1 MRPNQD
7 NTNQMIN
14 KSFSNRNHK
23 SQNPQMNLLNGELV
37 ALINGLIESIREYY
51 HVSLSNNSDAKN
63 IFLFYEETDKNV
75 QMLLNDIINNNQY
88 QKLKELLDKMNIIN
102 KLIFQLRDNS
112 DSCLQNLKLFFDD
125 AKLIF
130 KYIKGERQKQ
140 LLENKA
146 NNTNLSSQNNAPF
159 ISNLKS
165 QMINLYNKLIKSVLK
180 FSDYD
185 YIIETAGD
193 NSINVYQNLQNV
205 IKNDLDALFNLI
217 QNIENIKYSNN
228 NVSLN
233 SFLTDESNNKKGKS
247 LGKSL
252 ENEIEKL
259 KKMNIT
265 KDAKIRQLMI
275 QLNNSLINKT
285 EGNDSNN
292 NFNILNTEGNENSRI
307 KKLEQIILD
316 KDNKLKSLI
325 KQINMKKIGNDSNNG
340 NIKNIIEEKN
350 KEIFNLQ
357 QQLNIYEQNEKNF
370 NKQIDDLTNQFQ
382 NKSLQYEKEIL
393 MLRNN
398 YAKNINKTQ
407 RNTVNDPEKNII
419 PRSDNNVNLNFIK
432 NPENIKADYITK
444 IASLNNKNTNLM
456 AIIKKQKAIINGLQ
470 KEINNYK
477 NKLTQYEKLN
487 KNQIEQINNN
497 IYKNNKII
505 EQKDE
510 LIKQLRE
517 KKDIPNSQININMS
531 NQANNNELIQLK
543 IENEKLKEK
552 INLLKLSQP
561 NNSKNN
567 NNDNMNLLY
576 NNNFQEL
583 QQLNIKLMEENSSL
597 KLKVAKIEKN
607 PNLLTANNDEFHN
620 LYEQQKTKIEKL
632 ESEVNKKK
640 EEIGGLHDFI
650 AKLQSKLENSN
661 FNPPVPKA
669 RSSSKIQKN
678 SLEGAKNNMN
688 DDYTKSLKKL
698 IDLNNKANK
707 EIELLKNK
715 NKELQYKLDEK
726 QVEEELSG
734 FKTEDVNFSNYEEEF
749 DLRKMISGAKD
760 KNKSEDINIDYPGM
774 QGVKDKNKELQQ
786 KVNMLS
792 EQVKIL
798 ISNININNKIKPQ
811 INQLCQLMKIPP
823 KNIQLIIAGK
833 NKKQNLGIID

>member
-14 KSFSNRNHK
+14 KSFQNRNPK
-23 SQNPQMNLLNGELV
+23 SQKPQMNLLNGELV
-37 ALINGLIESIREYY
+37 SLINGLIESIKEYY

-63 IFLFYEETDKNV
+63 IFLFYEETDKNI

-88 QKLKELLDKMNIIN
+88 QKLTELLDKINLIN
-102 KLIFQLRDNS
+102 KIIFQLRDNS
-112 DSCLQNLKLFFDD
+112 DSCLQNLRLFFDD

-130 KYIKGERQKQ
+130 QCIRGERQKQ
-140 LLENKA
+140 LLEKKSSNA
-146 NNTNLSSQNNAPF
+146 NLNGQNNTPFNPNLITQITNLHKQL
-159 ISNLKS
+159 LKS
-165 QMINLYNKLIKSVLK
+165 VQK

-185 YIIETAGD
+185 YIIETTGD
-193 NSINVYQNLQNV
+193 NSIINDYQNLQNN
-205 IKNDLDALFNLI
+205 IKKDLNTLFNLI
-217 QNIENIKYSNN
+217 QNLENINN
-228 NVSLN
+228 KISLN
-233 SFLTDESNNKKGKS
+233 SFLTDESNNKSSKS
-247 LGKSL
+247 LGKNI

-259 KKMNIT
+259 KKMNIV
-265 KDAKIRQLMI
+265 KDNKIRQLMLQI
-275 QLNNSLINKT
+275 NNLAINKT
-285 EGNDSNN
+285 ERSNPNN
-292 NFNILNTEGNENSRI
+292 NYNILKTEGNENSRI

-316 KDNKLKSLI
+316 KDNKLQSLI
-325 KQINMKKIGNDSNNG
+325 NQINMKKIGNDLNNG
-340 NIKNIIEEKN
+340 NMQNLLEEKD
-350 KEIFNLQ
+350 KEIFNLK
-357 QQLNIYEQNEKNF
+357 QQLNIYEQNEQNF
-370 NKQIDDLTNQFQ
+370 NKQIDNLTNQFQ
-382 NKSLQYEKEIL
+382 NKRLQYEKEIFT
-393 MLRNN
+393 LRYNM
-398 YAKNINKTQ
+398 AKNINDSQGNININKTIGSKS
-407 RNTVNDPEKNII
+407 E
-419 PRSDNNVNLNFIK
+419 NNQNLKFLK
-432 NPENIKADYITK
+432 NPDNINNDYIAQIT
-444 IASLNNKNTNLM
+444 SLNNTNMNLT
-456 AIIKKQKAIINGLQ
+456 AIIKKQKTIIAGLQ
-470 KEINNYK
+470 KEISNYK
-477 NKLTQYEKLN
+477 AKLAQYEKLN
-487 KNQIEQINNN
+487 KNQIEQMNNN

-531 NQANNNELIQLK
+531 NQANNNELIHLK
-543 IENEKLKEK
+543 IENEKLKEE
-552 INLLKLSQP
+552 INLLKLSP
-561 NNSKNN
+561 SNNLINN

-583 QQLNIKLMEENSSL
+583 QQLNIKLMEENNSL
-597 KLKVAKIEKN
+597 KLKVANIEKN
-607 PNLLTANNDEFHN
+607 PNILTTNGEFNN
-620 LYEQQKTKIEKL
+620 LYEQQKETIERL

-640 EEIGGLHDFI
+640 EEIGGLQDFI

-661 FNPPVPKA
+661 FYLPVPKA
-669 RSSSKIQKN
+669 HSTSKIQKN
-678 SLEGAKNNMN
+678 AQGAKNNMN

-707 EIELLKNK
+707 EIEILKNK
-715 NKELQYKLDEK
+715 NKELQYKLEEK

-749 DLRKMISGAKD
+749 DLRKMINGAKD

-786 KVNMLS
+786 RVNMLS

-811 INQLCQLMKIPP
+811 ISQLCQLMKIPP

>member
-14 KSFSNRNHK
+14 KSFQNRNPK
-23 SQNPQMNLLNGELV
+23 SQKPQMNLLNGELV
-37 ALINGLIESIREYY
+37 SLINGLIESIKEYY

-63 IFLFYEETDKNV
+63 IFLFYEETDKNI

-88 QKLKELLDKMNIIN
+88 QKLTELLDKINLIN
-102 KLIFQLRDNS
+102 KIIFQLRDNS
-112 DSCLQNLKLFFDD
+112 DSCLQNLRLFFDD

-130 KYIKGERQKQ
+130 QCIRGERQKQ
-140 LLENKA
+140 LLEKKSSNA
-146 NNTNLSSQNNAPF
+146 NLNGQNNTPFNPNLITQITNLHKQL
-159 ISNLKS
+159 LKS
-165 QMINLYNKLIKSVLK
+165 VQK

-185 YIIETAGD
+185 YIIETTGD
-193 NSINVYQNLQNV
+193 NSIINDYQNLQNN
-205 IKNDLDALFNLI
+205 IKKDLNTLFNLI
-217 QNIENIKYSNN
+217 QNLENIINR
-228 NVSLN
+228 VSLN
-233 SFLTDESNNKKGKS
+233 SFLTDESNNKSGKS
-247 LGKSL
+247 LGKNI

-259 KKMNIT
+259 KKMNIV
-265 KDAKIRQLMI
+265 KDNKIRQLMLQI
-275 QLNNSLINKT
+275 NNLAINKT
-285 EGNDSNN
+285 ERSNPNN
-292 NFNILNTEGNENSRI
+292 NYNILKTEGNENSRI

-316 KDNKLKSLI
+316 KDNKLQSLI
-325 KQINMKKIGNDSNNG
+325 NQINMKKIGNDLNNG
-340 NIKNIIEEKN
+340 NMQNLLEEKD
-350 KEIFNLQ
+350 KEIFNLK
-357 QQLNIYEQNEKNF
+357 QQLNIYEQNEQNF
-370 NKQIDDLTNQFQ
+370 NKQIDNLTNQFQ
-382 NKSLQYEKEIL
+382 NKRLQYEKEIFT
-393 MLRNN
+393 LRYNM
-398 YAKNINKTQ
+398 AKNINDSQGNININKTIGSKS
-407 RNTVNDPEKNII
+407 E
-419 PRSDNNVNLNFIK
+419 NNQNLKFLK
-432 NPENIKADYITK
+432 NPDNINNDYIAQIT
-444 IASLNNKNTNLM
+444 SLNNTNMNLT
-456 AIIKKQKAIINGLQ
+456 AIIKKQKTIIAGLQ
-470 KEINNYK
+470 KEISNYK
-477 NKLTQYEKLN
+477 AKLAQYEKLN
-487 KNQIEQINNN
+487 KNQIEQMNNN

-531 NQANNNELIQLK
+531 NQANNNELIHLK
-543 IENEKLKEK
+543 IENEKLKEE
-552 INLLKLSQP
+552 INLLKLTQS
-561 NNSKNN
+561 NNLINN

-583 QQLNIKLMEENSSL
+583 QQLNIKLMEENNSL
-597 KLKVAKIEKN
+597 KLKVSNFEKN
-607 PNLLTANNDEFHN
+607 PNILTTNGEFNN
-620 LYEQQKTKIEKL
+620 LYEQQKETIERL

-640 EEIGGLHDFI
+640 EEIGGLQDFI

-661 FNPPVPKA
+661 FYLPVPKA
-669 RSSSKIQKN
+669 HSTSKIQKN
-678 SLEGAKNNMN
+678 AQGAKNNMN

-707 EIELLKNK
+707 EIEILKNK
-715 NKELQYKLDEK
+715 NKELQYKLEEK

-749 DLRKMISGAKD
+749 DLRKMINGAKD

-786 KVNMLS
+786 RVNMLS

-811 INQLCQLMKIPP
+811 ISQLCQLMKIPP

>member
-14 KSFSNRNHK
+14 KSFQNRNPK
-23 SQNPQMNLLNGELV
+23 STKPQMNLLNGELV
-37 ALINGLIESIREYY
+37 SLINGLIESIKEYY

-63 IFLFYEETDKNV
+63 IFLFYEETDKNI

-88 QKLKELLDKMNIIN
+88 QKLTELLDKINLIN
-102 KLIFQLRDNS
+102 KIIFQLRDNS
-112 DSCLQNLKLFFDD
+112 DSCLQNLRLFFDD

-130 KYIKGERQKQ
+130 QCIRGERQKQ
-140 LLENKA
+140 LLEKKSSIANLNGQ
-146 NNTNLSSQNNAPF
+146 NNTPFNPNLITQITNLYKQL
-159 ISNLKS
+159 LKS
-165 QMINLYNKLIKSVLK
+165 VQK

-185 YIIETAGD
+185 YIIETTGD
-193 NSINVYQNLQNV
+193 NSIINDYQNLQNN
-205 IKNDLDALFNLI
+205 IKKDLNTLFNLI
-217 QNIENIKYSNN
+217 QNLENINN
-228 NVSLN
+228 KISLN
-233 SFLTDESNNKKGKS
+233 LFLTDESNNKSSKS
-247 LGKSL
+247 LGKNI

-259 KKMNIT
+259 KKMNIV
-265 KDAKIRQLMI
+265 KDNKIRQLMLQI
-275 QLNNSLINKT
+275 NNLAINKT
-285 EGNDSNN
+285 ERSNPNN
-292 NFNILNTEGNENSRI
+292 NYNILKTEGNENSRI

-316 KDNKLKSLI
+316 KDNKLQSLI
-325 KQINMKKIGNDSNNG
+325 NQINMKKIGNDLNNG
-340 NIKNIIEEKN
+340 NMQNLLEEKD
-350 KEIFNLQ
+350 KEIFNLK
-357 QQLNIYEQNEKNF
+357 QQLNIYEQNEQNF
-370 NKQIDDLTNQFQ
+370 NKQIDNLTNQFQ
-382 NKSLQYEKEIL
+382 NKRLQYEKEIFT
-393 MLRNN
+393 LRYNM
-398 YAKNINKTQ
+398 AKNINDSQGNININKTIGSKS
-407 RNTVNDPEKNII
+407 E
-419 PRSDNNVNLNFIK
+419 NNQNLKFLK
-432 NPENIKADYITK
+432 NPDNINNDYIAQIT
-444 IASLNNKNTNLM
+444 SLNNTNMNLT
-456 AIIKKQKAIINGLQ
+456 AIIKKQKTIIAGLQ
-470 KEINNYK
+470 KEISNYK
-477 NKLTQYEKLN
+477 AKLAQYEKLN
-487 KNQIEQINNN
+487 KNQIEQMNNN

-531 NQANNNELIQLK
+531 NQANNNELIHLK
-543 IENEKLKEK
+543 IENEKLKEE
-552 INLLKLSQP
+552 INLLKLTQS
-561 NNSKNN
+561 NNLINNN

-583 QQLNIKLMEENSSL
+583 QQLNIKLMEENNSL
-597 KLKVAKIEKN
+597 KLKVANIEKN
-607 PNLLTANNDEFHN
+607 PNLLTTNGEFNN
-620 LYEQQKTKIEKL
+620 LYEQQKETIERL

-640 EEIGGLHDFI
+640 EEIGGLQDFI

-661 FNPPVPKA
+661 FYLPVPKA
-669 RSSSKIQKN
+669 HSTSKIQKN
-678 SLEGAKNNMN
+678 AQGAKNNMN

-707 EIELLKNK
+707 EIEILKNK
-715 NKELQYKLDEK
+715 NKELQYKLEEK

-749 DLRKMISGAKD
+749 DLRKMINGAKD

-786 KVNMLS
+786 RVNMLS

-811 INQLCQLMKIPP
+811 ISQLCQLMKIPP

>member
-14 KSFSNRNHK
+14 KSFQNRNPK
-23 SQNPQMNLLNGELV
+23 SQKPQMNLLNGELV
-37 ALINGLIESIREYY
+37 SLINGLIESIKEYY

-63 IFLFYEETDKNV
+63 IFLFYEETDKNI

-88 QKLKELLDKMNIIN
+88 QKLTELLDKINLIN
-102 KLIFQLRDNS
+102 KIIFQLRDNS
-112 DSCLQNLKLFFDD
+112 DSCLQNLRLFFDD

-130 KYIKGERQKQ
+130 QCIRGERQKQ
-140 LLENKA
+140 LLEKKSSNA
-146 NNTNLSSQNNAPF
+146 NLNGQNNTPFNPNLITQITNLHKQL
-159 ISNLKS
+159 LKS
-165 QMINLYNKLIKSVLK
+165 VQK

-185 YIIETAGD
+185 YIIETTGD
-193 NSINVYQNLQNV
+193 NSIINDYQNLQNN
-205 IKNDLDALFNLI
+205 IKKDLNTLFNLI
-217 QNIENIKYSNN
+217 QNLENINN
-228 NVSLN
+228 KISLN
-233 SFLTDESNNKKGKS
+233 LFLTDESNNKSSKS
-247 LGKSL
+247 LGKNI

-259 KKMNIT
+259 KKMNIV
-265 KDAKIRQLMI
+265 KDNKIRQLMLQI
-275 QLNNSLINKT
+275 NNLAINKT
-285 EGNDSNN
+285 ERSNPNN
-292 NFNILNTEGNENSRI
+292 NYNILKTEGNENSRI

-316 KDNKLKSLI
+316 KDNKLQSLI
-325 KQINMKKIGNDSNNG
+325 NQINMKKIGNDLNNG
-340 NIKNIIEEKN
+340 NMQNLLEEKD
-350 KEIFNLQ
+350 KEIFNLK
-357 QQLNIYEQNEKNF
+357 QQLNIYEQNEQNF
-370 NKQIDDLTNQFQ
+370 NKQIDNLTNQFQ
-382 NKSLQYEKEIL
+382 NKRLQYEKEIFT
-393 MLRNN
+393 LRYNM
-398 YAKNINKTQ
+398 AKNINDSQGNININKTIGSKS
-407 RNTVNDPEKNII
+407 E
-419 PRSDNNVNLNFIK
+419 NNQNLKFLK
-432 NPENIKADYITK
+432 NPDNINNDYIAQIT
-444 IASLNNKNTNLM
+444 SLNNTNMNLT
-456 AIIKKQKAIINGLQ
+456 AIIKKQKTIIAGLQ
-470 KEINNYK
+470 KEISNYK
-477 NKLTQYEKLN
+477 AKLAQYEKLN
-487 KNQIEQINNN
+487 KNQIEQMNNN

-531 NQANNNELIQLK
+531 NQANNNELIHLK
-543 IENEKLKEK
+543 IENEKLKEE
-552 INLLKLSQP
+552 INLLKLTQS
-561 NNSKNN
+561 NNLINN

-583 QQLNIKLMEENSSL
+583 QQLNIKLMEENNSL
-597 KLKVAKIEKN
+597 KLKVANIEKN
-607 PNLLTANNDEFHN
+607 PNLLTTNGEFNN
-620 LYEQQKTKIEKL
+620 LYDQQKETIERL

-640 EEIGGLHDFI
+640 EEIGGLQDFI

-661 FNPPVPKA
+661 FYLPVPKA
-669 RSSSKIQKN
+669 HSTSKIQKN
-678 SLEGAKNNMN
+678 AQGAKNNMN

-707 EIELLKNK
+707 EIEILKNK
-715 NKELQYKLDEK
+715 NKELQYKLEEK

-749 DLRKMISGAKD
+749 DLRKMINGAKD

-786 KVNMLS
+786 RVNMLS

-811 INQLCQLMKIPP
+811 ISQLCQLMKIPP

>member
-1 MRPNQD
+1 MWPNQD
-7 NTNQMIN
+7 NINQMIN

-37 ALINGLIESIREYY
+37 ALINGLFESIREYY

-146 NNTNLSSQNNAPF
+146 NNTNLSSQNNAPI

-165 QMINLYNKLIKSVLK
+165 QMINIYNKLIKSVLK

-205 IKNDLDALFNLI
+205 IKNDLNALFNLI
-217 QNIENIKYSNN
+217 QNIENIKNSNN
-228 NVSLN
+228 NVILN
-233 SFLTDESNNKKGKS
+233 SFSTDESNNKKGKS

-265 KDAKIRQLMI
+265 KDTKIRQLMI
-275 QLNNSLINKT
+275 QLNNLSINKT
-285 EGNDSNN
+285 EGIDSNN
-292 NFNILNTEGNENSRI
+292 NFNTLNTEGNENSRI

-325 KQINMKKIGNDSNNG
+325 KQINMKKIGNDSKNG

-398 YAKNINKTQ
+398 LAKNINNTQ
-407 RNTVNDPEKNII
+407 RNAVNDPEKNII
-419 PRSDNNVNLNFIK
+419 SRSDNNLNLNFIK

-444 IASLNNKNTNLM
+444 IASLNNKNMNLM
-456 AIIKKQKAIINGLQ
+456 AVIKKQKALINGLQ

-477 NKLTQYEKLN
+477 NKLAQYEKLN

-531 NQANNNELIQLK
+531 NQANNNELIHLK
-543 IENEKLKEK
+543 IENEKLKEE
-552 INLLKLSQP
+552 INLLKLSP
-561 NNSKNN
+561 SNNLINN
-567 NNDNMNLLY
+567 NNDMNLLY

-583 QQLNIKLMEENSSL
+583 QQLNIKLMEENNSL
-597 KLKVAKIEKN
+597 KLKVANIEKN
-607 PNLLTANNDEFHN
+607 PNLLKTNGEFNN
-620 LYEQQKTKIEKL
+620 LYEQQKETIERL

-640 EEIGGLHDFI
+640 EEIGGLQDFI

-661 FNPPVPKA
+661 FYLPVPKA
-669 RSSSKIQKN
+669 HSTSKIQKN
-678 SLEGAKNNMN
+678 AQGAKNNMN

-707 EIELLKNK
+707 EIEILKNK
-715 NKELQYKLDEK
+715 NKELQYKLEEK

-749 DLRKMISGAKD
+749 DLRKMINGAKD

>member
-14 KSFSNRNHK
+14 KSFQNRNPK
-23 SQNPQMNLLNGELV
+23 SQKPQMNLLNGELV
-37 ALINGLIESIREYY
+37 SLINGLIESIKEYY

-63 IFLFYEETDKNV
+63 IFLFYEETDKNI

-88 QKLKELLDKMNIIN
+88 QKLTELLDKINLIN
-102 KLIFQLRDNS
+102 KIIFQLRDNS
-112 DSCLQNLKLFFDD
+112 DSCLQNLRLFFDD

-130 KYIKGERQKQ
+130 QYIRGERQKQ
-140 LLENKA
+140 LLEKKSRIANLNGQNNKQL
-146 NNTNLSSQNNAPF
+146 NPNLITQITNLYKQL
-159 ISNLKS
+159 LKS
-165 QMINLYNKLIKSVLK
+165 VQK

-185 YIIETAGD
+185 YIIETTGD
-193 NSINVYQNLQNV
+193 NSIINDYQNLQNN
-205 IKNDLDALFNLI
+205 IKKDLNTLFNLI
-217 QNIENIKYSNN
+217 QNLENINN
-228 NVSLN
+228 RVSLN
-233 SFLTDESNNKKGKS
+233 SFLTDESNNKSGKS
-247 LGKSL
+247 LGKNI

-259 KKMNIT
+259 KKMNIV
-265 KDAKIRQLMI
+265 KDNKIRQLI
-275 QLNNSLINKT
+275 LQINNLAINKT
-285 EGNDSNN
+285 ERSNPNN
-292 NFNILNTEGNENSRI
+292 NYNILKTEGNENSRI

-325 KQINMKKIGNDSNNG
+325 NKINMKKIGNDLNNG
-340 NIKNIIEEKN
+340 NMQNLLEEKD
-350 KEIFNLQ
+350 KEIFNLK
-357 QQLNIYEQNEKNF
+357 QQLNIYEQNEQNF
-370 NKQIDDLTNQFQ
+370 NKKIDNLTNQFQ
-382 NKSLQYEKEIL
+382 NKRLQYEKEIFT
-393 MLRNN
+393 LRYNM
-398 YAKNINKTQ
+398 AKNINDSQGNININKTIGSKS
-407 RNTVNDPEKNII
+407 E
-419 PRSDNNVNLNFIK
+419 NNQNLKFLK
-432 NPENIKADYITK
+432 NPDNINNDYIAQIT
-444 IASLNNKNTNLM
+444 SLNNTNMNLT
-456 AIIKKQKAIINGLQ
+456 AIIKKQKTIIAGLQ
-470 KEINNYK
+470 KEISNYK
-477 NKLTQYEKLN
+477 AKLAQYEKLN
-487 KNQIEQINNN
+487 KNQIEQMNNN

-531 NQANNNELIQLK
+531 NQANNNELIHLK
-543 IENEKLKEK
+543 IENEKLKEE
-552 INLLKLSQP
+552 INLLKLTQS
-561 NNSKNN
+561 NNLINN

-583 QQLNIKLMEENSSL
+583 QQLNIKLMEENNSL
-597 KLKVAKIEKN
+597 KLKVANIEKN
-607 PNLLTANNDEFHN
+607 PNLLKTNGEFNN
-620 LYEQQKTKIEKL
+620 LYEQQKEKIERL

-640 EEIGGLHDFI
+640 EEIGGLQDFI

-661 FNPPVPKA
+661 FYLPVPKA
-669 RSSSKIQKN
+669 HSTSKIQKN
-678 SLEGAKNNMN
+678 AQGAKNNMN

-707 EIELLKNK
+707 EIEILKNK
-715 NKELQYKLDEK
+715 NKELQYKLEEK

-749 DLRKMISGAKD
+749 DLRKMINGAKD

-786 KVNMLS
+786 RVNMLS

-811 INQLCQLMKIPP
+811 ISQLCQLMKIPP